1 MRLPIVLVALLLF
14 AALSLLTLAFAL
26 TVIVWP
32 DAAGRRAVVV
42 SFRQQWKRTFTPGD
56 MFFPILS
63 ATGPALAA
71 GWVVGNSDNAV
82 AVSYVFVGAS
92 LMAVWT
98 LSVFY
103 TGWSLAD
110 EHAQGTL
117 DLLITTRTPLVLIM
131 FGKALGIAAWMLPS
145 AVTSFLIVLAFS
157 NRVTPVE
164 EPVLLLVSGLLALA
178 SVIAFSFIFAPIGFL
193 MGARGGFFN
202 ALMPL
207 GTVLSGF
214 LYPIDILPAGLEL
227 AARLLP
233 AAWAMDAVVRSVNG
247 TGETWRVVVDW
258 AVASGLIAVLAILS
272 VAAFQAAEKRVRVA
286 GSLGTI

>member
-1 MRLPIVLVALLLF
+1 
-14 AALSLLTLAFAL
+14 
-26 TVIVWP
+26 
-32 DAAGRRAVVV
+32 
-42 SFRQQWKRTFTPGD
+42 
-56 MFFPILS
+56 
-63 ATGPALAA
+63 
-71 GWVVGNSDNAV
+71 
-82 AVSYVFVGAS
+82 
-92 LMAVWT
+92 
-98 LSVFY
+98 
-103 TGWSLAD
+103 
-110 EHAQGTL
+110 
-117 DLLITTRTPLVLIM
+117 
-131 FGKALGIAAWMLPS
+131 
-145 AVTSFLIVLAFS
+145 
-157 NRVTPVE
+157 
-164 EPVLLLVSGLLALA
+164 
-178 SVIAFSFIFAPIGFL
+178 